1 MSAVVLVALPETK
14 LPSASTARVA
24 NAGSWGI
31 GVDAHGLI
39 QSSGSSDATRH
50 ARRVLPN
57 RTADTRVP
65 RGSVPGRQ

>member
-1 MSAVVLVALPETK
+1 MSAAVLVALPETK

-31 GVDAHGLI
+31 GVDANGLI
-39 QSSGSSDATRH
+39 QSSGSSGATRP
-50 ARRVLPN
+50 RRVLPN